1 MSKTWLIFAAVIV
14 AILGVAAVA
23 CDDDEDNV
31 ANYCSDLAELDASV
45 DTLNAVALDPNATVD
60 EIESASDAVDSDIAS
75 AQSSAQDVGQDR
87 YDDLES
93 AYRDLDSAING
104 LSGDETRDEAI
115 AEIQPELD
123 GVYSAWA
130 SYYSSAGC

>member
-1 MSKTWLIFAAVIV
+1 MSRTWLIFAAVIV

-45 DTLNAVALDPNATVD
+45 DTLNAVALDPSATVD
-60 EIESASDAVDSDIAS
+60 ELEDATNDVESDIAS

-93 AYRDLDSAING
+93 AYRDLDSALNG

-123 GVYSAWA
+123 AVYGAWA
-130 SYYSSAGC
+130 QYYSSAGC